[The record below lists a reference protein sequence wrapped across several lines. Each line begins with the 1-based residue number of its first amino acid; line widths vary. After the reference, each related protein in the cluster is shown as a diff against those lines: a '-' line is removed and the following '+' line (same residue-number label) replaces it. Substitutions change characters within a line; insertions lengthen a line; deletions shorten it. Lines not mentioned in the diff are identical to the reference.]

1 MTSVDEQPAQEK
13 KFPFKFWAV
22 IIVLNGLQGIASPFW
37 ASSMNIELTTSVL
50 IRSVVLGGFNLVVG
64 VGFWLE
70 RKWALWMYIGL
81 LVFGYINLFIIAS
94 QGLMPVWQAI
104 CSGIV
109 GMLFLVFFISQRHQF
124 K

>member
-13 KFPFKFWAV
+13 KFPFKLWAFLIV
-22 IIVLNGLQGIASPFW
+22 INGLQGIASPFL
-37 ASSMNIELTTSVL
+37 ASSLDIELTTYVL
-50 IRSVVLGGFNLVVG
+50 IRSVVLGILSLVVG

-81 LVFGYINLFIIAS
+81 LVFSFINLFIAAS
-94 QGLMPVWQAI
+94 QGLVPVWQAL
-104 CSGIV
+104 CSGFV
-109 GMLFLVFFISQRHQF
+109 GILFLVFFISQRHQF